1 MQLDERRAAAVS
13 KASVYRTRYNV
24 RMQRVGFT
32 IIVVFAAG
40 WLQLA
45 AQTPQPFPGRPAP
58 PRPSPAPPKTATPPP
73 TTTPAAP
80 ATRRAKAGAA
90 NRSRSG
96 ISDLSKRPVHRHLRR
111 RARAAIPFVRQRN
124 AVRGAGQVLPERVE
138 DKGHAR
144 VRCSGRPLFEVGRF
158 REETM
163 AYPPGVTIKD
173 YTWNGSAGYLNPE
186 KNGKPARFPSII
198 QIVPVVPGAR

>member
-1 MQLDERRAAAVS
+1 MQLDERRAVAVS
-13 KASVYRTRYNV
+13 KAGVYRTRYNV

-58 PRPSPAPPKTATPPP
+58 PRPAPTPPKTATPPP
-73 TTTPAAP
+73 TTTPAPEPAVPKPAPPTEAVLGFPIYPNAQFIATYDAGRGQQYHIFGSEMSFAALVKYYQSALKTKGTLVFDAP
-80 ATRRAKAGAA
+80 A
-90 NRSRSG
+90 
-96 ISDLSKRPVHRHLRR
+96 VH
-111 RARAAIPFVRQRN
+111 
-124 AVRGAGQVLPERVE
+124 
-138 DKGHAR
+138 
-144 VRCSGRPLFEVGRF
+144 LFEVGRY

-198 QIVPVVPGAR
+198 QIVPIPPGAR